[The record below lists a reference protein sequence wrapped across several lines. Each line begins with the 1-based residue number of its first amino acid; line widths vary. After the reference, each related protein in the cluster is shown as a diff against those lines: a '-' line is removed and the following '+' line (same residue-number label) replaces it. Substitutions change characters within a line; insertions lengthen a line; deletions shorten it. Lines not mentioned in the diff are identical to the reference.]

1 MAVLQIQSSMKQLIL
16 LSLLAIIFLGCSKE
30 KDAPKPAVLINSY
43 ATRFMVDQ
51 HAGAFYTSFKV
62 TSLEHKDG
70 KVTKRVHGME
80 CMQENNCELQYT
92 IVDDVTYGN
101 NTIRIS
107 NRSGSS
113 EQDIRQQ
120 EWFFKLKNAN
130 QVEYLLQKLED
141 SKLYDSL
148 LYAYSG
154 NGKIKQITS
163 YTVYQDKSEKFADK
177 RKIKDFFFNASGNL
191 EKVET
196 RHLLDDGFVIKM
208 ITETFGNYDTA
219 QNPFQ
224 GLFMFS
230 DTFYRS
236 LSENNFRSYT
246 RQEKDMPNGTLYDTQ
261 WNNWVLEYSVA
272 NMPLFDK
279 L

>member
-1 MAVLQIQSSMKQLIL
+1 MKQLIL
-16 LSLLAIIFLGCSKE
+16 ISSFALLFISCSKE
-30 KDAPKPAVLINSY
+30 KDTPVPPVLIDAY
-43 ATRFMVDQ
+43 ANRFMVDQ
-51 HAGAFYTSFKV
+51 HLGSFYTSFRFTTLAYKNGKV
-62 TSLEHKDG
+62 TS
-70 KVTKRVHGME
+70 RVHGME
-80 CMQENNCELQYT
+80 CMQENTCDPQYT

-113 EQDIRQQ
+113 ERDIRQQ
-120 EWFFKLKNAN
+120 EWVFKLKNSN
-130 QVEYLLQKLED
+130 QLECLLRRLED
-141 SKLYDSL
+141 SKMHDSL
-148 LYAYSG
+148 LYVYSG
-154 NGKIKQITS
+154 NSKIKQIVNYS
-163 YTVYQDKSEKFADK
+163 VNEYQSEKFAYK
-177 RKIKDFFFNASGNL
+177 RSVKDFFFDALGNL

-196 RHLLDDGFVIKM
+196 RQLLDDGFVIKM

-236 LSENNFRSYT
+236 LSENNFRKYT
-246 RQEKDMPNGTLYDTQ
+246 RQEKDMPNGILYDTQ
-261 WNNWVLEYSVA
+261 WNNWVLEYSAA
-272 NMPLFDK
+272 NVPLFDK